1 MCIVFFNFLK
11 FRLDYNADL
20 RIALMRTRNIPMTRK
35 VVEDIRAREKVR
47 GERGEGERGGRE
59 GRARREGERGGR
71 EGRARGA
78 REEGERGGAN

>member
-47 GERGEGERGGRE
+47 GEGRGREEGERGEGERG
-59 GRARREGERGGR
+59 
-71 EGRARGA
+71 EGRARG
-78 REEGERGGAN
+78 EGERGDVN